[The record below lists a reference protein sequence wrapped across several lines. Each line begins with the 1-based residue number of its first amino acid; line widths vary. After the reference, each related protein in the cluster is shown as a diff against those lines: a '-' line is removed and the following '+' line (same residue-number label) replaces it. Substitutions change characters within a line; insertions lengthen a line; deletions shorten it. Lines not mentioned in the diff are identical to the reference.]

1 MCTLPLS
8 QLEVRIAEPGEGLK
22 TVDSTHGSQFLLP
35 ALLVS
40 GLLNLLAGSHL
51 MSSFF
56 HHPLKTAPE
65 RKEDWAEQLTEP
77 NYPYLAE
84 PMQLGARELEPG
96 ELEVEEEQVEVEVGE
111 EQRFEDMYTPEV
123 YYNLPRSLPMQYYAI
138 A

>member
-1 MCTLPLS
+1 MCSTPPLS

-22 TVDSTHGSQFLLP
+22 TVGSSHGSQLLLP
-35 ALLVS
+35 ALLIS
-40 GLLNLLAGSHL
+40 GLLNLAAGSHL

-56 HHPLKTAPE
+56 QPDDKTVTE
-65 RKEDWAEQLTEP
+65 RREDWTEQLTEP
-77 NYPYLAE
+77 NYPYALPVE
-84 PMQLGARELEPG
+84 SMQLEGDLKG
-96 ELEVEEEQVEVEVGE
+96 ELEVVEEQAEGE

>member
-1 MCTLPLS
+1 MCTLCTPPLS

-22 TVDSTHGSQFLLP
+22 TVGSSHGSQLLLP
-35 ALLVS
+35 ALLIS
-40 GLLNLLAGSHL
+40 GLLNLAAGSHL

-56 HHPLKTAPE
+56 QPDDKTVPE
-65 RKEDWAEQLTEP
+65 RREDWTEQLTEP
-77 NYPYLAE
+77 NYPYALPVE
-84 PMQLGARELEPG
+84 SMQLEGDLKG
-96 ELEVEEEQVEVEVGE
+96 ELEVVEEQAEGE